1 MNSQKRILK
10 VFIIFILAV
19 FLLSTGLV
27 SVMYLADSKSAGSQT
42 GENLSGTVTTTG
54 VVASWTRALSGNK

>member
-10 VFIIFILAV
+10 VFIIIILAV

-27 SVMYLADSKSAGSQT
+27 SVMYLVDSKPAGSLT
-42 GENLSGTVTTTG
+42 GENLSGTVSTTG
-54 VVASWTRALSGNK
+54 VLAS